1 VQNVI
6 LGGMGT
12 LRKGNLFFYALF
24 IILFLKF
31 MGYLVAVLADRL
43 QAEGA
48 YTALEKQGLSPDQI
62 TILGRGYKSVAEFDL
77 FDPNQQALGRSKW
90 MSFWLIPF
98 GFVGGVAFG
107 LATDLH
113 TFAWAGPIGDK
124 IVGGLLGAIGG
135 AMGSIFVGGSADT
148 LLGRQESQTY
158 SQRIERGQYLVVVRS
173 STLRLQQSTKTL
185 RGFSPETIQNYNDPE

>member
-1 VQNVI
+1 
-6 LGGMGT
+6 MS
-12 LRKGNLFFYALF
+12 
-24 IILFLKF
+24 
-31 MGYLVAVLADRL
+31 YLVAVLSDRL

-48 YTALEKQGLSPDQI
+48 YTALEKQGLEPNQM
-62 TILGRGYKSVAEFDL
+62 TLMGRGYKSLAEFDL
-77 FDPNQQALGRSKW
+77 FDPNQQALGRSKL

-98 GFVGGVAFG
+98 GFVGGIAFG

-158 SQRIERGQYLVVVRS
+158 GQRLAKGQYLLVVRS
-173 STLRLQQSTKTL
+173 TALKLQQATKTL
-185 RGFSPETIQNYNDPE
+185 RGFSPETIQSYNDPE

>member
-12 LRKGNLFFYALF
+12 MRKGNLSFSPLYYY
-24 IILFLKF
+24 FLKKF
-31 MGYLVAVLADRL
+31 MSYLVAVLSDRI

-48 YTALEKQGLSPDQI
+48 YTALEKQGLGPNQI
-62 TILGRGYKSVAEFDL
+62 TIMGRGYKSIEEFEL
-77 FDPNQQALGRSKW
+77 FDPNQQALGRSKL

-98 GFVGGVAFG
+98 GFMGGIAFG

-148 LLGRQESQTY
+148 LIGRQESQTY
-158 SQRIERGQYLVVVRS
+158 GQRLAKGQYLVIVRS
-173 STLRLQQSTKTL
+173 TALRLQQATKTI
-185 RGFSPETIQNYNDPE
+185 RGFSPETIQSYNDPE